1 MYVFAVQSPKP
12 SRKTVRHTPR
22 PTATQWR
29 SNSLSLKLADDANP
43 SRSEPSKLQPSWTP
57 LHSIRCTSSV
67 ATMYIRRYVHMFVI
81 LVICVY
87 PSTRTWLGKTENSAS
102 RTTNSQ
108 LLGSVRSNQTV
119 LCMYLQLASR
129 GTRLVF
135 MWRLILASC
144 ISAVFNACFRPSV

>member
-1 MYVFAVQSPKP
+1 MKRKKRLCMYSLFKAP
-12 SRKTVRHTPR
+12 SHQEKLLGTRHVLQQPNR
-22 PTATQWR
+22 DPC
-29 SNSLSLKLADDANP
+29 NSLSLKLADDANP

-87 PSTRTWLGKTENSAS
+87 PREHGWANTENSTS

-108 LLGSVRSNQTV
+108 LLGAVRSNQTV
-119 LCMYLQLASR
+119 LCMYLTERDGSSQTMYSP
-129 GTRLVF
+129 
-135 MWRLILASC
+135 M
-144 ISAVFNACFRPSV
+144 